1 MTRQGQP
8 GEQDIRGAAGRSLP
22 ALILITCALAASPSY
37 AAFDDL
43 GFGARAPGMGD
54 AFTSVAD
61 DISAVYYNPAGLAG
75 LERSKALASHSML
88 YNGLSDGS
96 DIGLSAAAFSTPLG
110 TDRGVLGVSWQQLS
124 LSGVYSEKTVGLAWG
139 YRFPERSPY
148 RKFSVGA
155 ALKYLNHGFSRLDEA
170 YNAVENDILQNG
182 NADPL
187 LTGSNSS
194 SAFDLDAGILY
205 RLNKR
210 WTIGA
215 AALNALQADVAFS
228 GSDKD
233 PVPMKTR
240 FGASYKSLWMVISG
254 EARLQ
259 RAPGGGTDK
268 QFVAAAEK
276 VFPSLDKGD
285 LGLRGSLGAGD
296 NEFRQFTAG
305 LSYKIQKIQFDY
317 AFMLPLGTI
326 KDTAGN
332 HKLALTYHFGSATAS
347 EAAERELLDQQ
358 RQVRETRAYK
368 SPGGAAA
375 LNDPRL
381 ADIKKQADAG
391 NFSAAHKLLL
401 DRAGDLLPD
410 TSVVDLS
417 RRLATVAASYPA
429 LAPAG
434 SSRLRWE
441 EILFSASRDF
451 IAGDDTKAMRKLAY
465 AQSLNQ
471 RDTILSNF
479 MDRAGELARITP
491 DRVPADFGR
500 GLVEYKIKES
510 DDYYAKK
517 NYPEALRRLEE
528 ALELEPSNLV
538 ALKKS
543 GSCNYLLGGYARAL
557 ADWEKALG
565 LETDPEDR
573 VKLSKMTDE
582 ARAKL
587 GKPAGWEPPVAAP
600 PPAQPAPAPAAAVP
614 EKPKEPGKPDVRAIE
629 KLYQTGA
636 DNYSKGDYGK
646 AADNF
651 RKILVLDPQNTQA
664 KKALERI
671 IRLSQ

>member
-1 MTRQGQP
+1 
-8 GEQDIRGAAGRSLP
+8 
-22 ALILITCALAASPSY
+22 
-37 AAFDDL
+37 
-43 GFGARAPGMGD
+43 
-54 AFTSVAD
+54 
-61 DISAVYYNPAGLAG
+61 
-75 LERSKALASHSML
+75 
-88 YNGLSDGS
+88 
-96 DIGLSAAAFSTPLG
+96 
-110 TDRGVLGVSWQQLS
+110 
-124 LSGVYSEKTVGLAWG
+124 
-139 YRFPERSPY
+139 
-148 RKFSVGA
+148 
-155 ALKYLNHGFSRLDEA
+155 
-170 YNAVENDILQNG
+170 
-182 NADPL
+182 
-187 LTGSNSS
+187 
-194 SAFDLDAGILY
+194 
-205 RLNKR
+205 
-210 WTIGA
+210 
-215 AALNALQADVAFS
+215 NALQADVAFS